1 MLAIV
6 NPAAG
11 GGRCGRGVDALL
23 ARLPAEVA
31 VTKAETRGPG
41 HATELAREAYRAG
54 TRSFL
59 AVGGDGTAYEV
70 VNGLMPP
77 AERVALGFL
86 PLGTGNSFLRDFSDR
101 GVDHA
106 LDCIASGAR
115 RPCDILRLRHREG
128 VTYSINYVSLG
139 FPADVGAITNRWF
152 KPFGKLGYVL
162 GVLTRLV
169 RLPHGTFPLRL
180 DEEETTQREP
190 CLFLTFSNSK
200 YTGGTMMIAPHAD
213 TADGLVEHVRMGR
226 IGRLSLLRNFK
237 RLFDGSYVDLPQA
250 NRRSVTRV
258 AFELDGPMDVM
269 IDGEVVRLHCE
280 ALDILPGALDVI
292 A

>member
-11 GGRCGRGVDALL
+11 GGRCGHSVDRLL
-23 ARLPAEVA
+23 ARLAPSVA
-31 VTKAETRGPG
+31 VEKAETQRPG
-41 HATELAREAYRAG
+41 HATELARAAYRAG
-54 TRSFL
+54 ERSFL
-59 AVGGDGTAYEV
+59 AVGGDGTAFEV

-101 GVDHA
+101 GVEHA
-106 LDCIASGAR
+106 LERITAGAR
-115 RPCDILRLRHREG
+115 RPCDILRLKHKGG

-139 FPADVGAITNRWF
+139 FPATVGATTNRWF
-152 KPFGKLGYVL
+152 KPLGRAGYVL
-162 GVLTRLV
+162 GVLTHLV
-169 RLPHGTFPLRL
+169 RLPHPTFPVRVD
-180 DEEETTQREP
+180 DEETLRREP

-200 YTGGTMMIAPHAD
+200 YTGGTMMIAPQAD
-213 TADGLVEHVRMGR
+213 TADGLIEHVRMGP
-226 IGRLSLLRNFK
+226 IGRLSLLRNFP
-237 RLFDGSYVDLPQA
+237 RLFDGTYVELPQA
-250 NRRSVTRV
+250 SRRPVERV
-258 AFELDGPMDVM
+258 AFDLEGPQDVM

-280 ALDILPGALDVI
+280 ALDILPAALDVM

>member
-11 GGRCGRGVDALL
+11 GGRCGRGVDRLL
-23 ARLPAEVA
+23 ARLAPSLAVEKVA
-31 VTKAETRGPG
+31 TQGPG
-41 HATELAREAYRAG
+41 HATQLAREAYRAG

-59 AVGGDGTAYEV
+59 AVGGDGTAFEV
-70 VNGLMPP
+70 VNGLMPA

-101 GVDHA
+101 GVEHA
-106 LDCIASGAR
+106 LERIAAGAR
-115 RPCDILRLRHREG
+115 RPCDILRLKHKDG

-139 FPADVGAITNRWF
+139 FPATVGATTNRWF
-152 KPFGKLGYVL
+152 KPFGRAGYVF
-162 GVLTRLV
+162 GVLTHLV
-169 RLPHGTFPLRL
+169 RLPHPTFPVRV
-180 DEEETTQREP
+180 DAEEAMRREP

-200 YTGGTMMIAPHAD
+200 YTGGTMMIAPQAD
-213 TADGLVEHVRMGR
+213 TADGLIEHVRMGP
-226 IGRLSLLRNFK
+226 IGRLSLLRNFP
-237 RLFDGSYVDLPQA
+237 RLFDGTYVELPQA
-250 NRRSVTRV
+250 SRRPVTRV
-258 AFELDGPMDVM
+258 AFDLEGPQDVM

-280 ALDILPGALDVI
+280 ALDILPAALDVI